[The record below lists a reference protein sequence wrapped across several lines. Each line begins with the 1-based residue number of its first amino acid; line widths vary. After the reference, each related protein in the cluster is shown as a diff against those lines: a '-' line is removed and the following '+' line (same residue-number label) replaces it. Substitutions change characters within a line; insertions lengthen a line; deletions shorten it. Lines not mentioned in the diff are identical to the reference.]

1 MESLRREDAKITV
14 LDPKIEMIG
23 KTIVE
28 SALHVHRFFGPGLL
42 ESIYEESLYKDLS
55 KKNVSPLRQ
64 VSIPIYFDGELLD
77 SSFRA
82 DMIVDQSVLI
92 EVKACETLLPIHRAQ
107 TLSYLRVCNLP
118 LGFLIN
124 FNVPVIKNGIVR
136 VINDRFAPSR
146 LCDSSAEIKQNEQL

>member
-1 MESLRREDAKITV
+1 MESLRREDAKLTV
-14 LDPKIEMIG
+14 IDPAIETIG

-28 SALHVHRFFGPGLL
+28 SALHVHRYFGPGLL
-42 ESIYEESLYKDLS
+42 ESIYEESLYKTLS
-55 KKNVSPLRQ
+55 KKNVSAVRQ

-77 SSFRA
+77 SAFRA

-92 EVKACETLLPIHRAQ
+92 EVKVCETLLPIHRAQ

-146 LCDSSAEIKQNEQL
+146 LCDSSAE